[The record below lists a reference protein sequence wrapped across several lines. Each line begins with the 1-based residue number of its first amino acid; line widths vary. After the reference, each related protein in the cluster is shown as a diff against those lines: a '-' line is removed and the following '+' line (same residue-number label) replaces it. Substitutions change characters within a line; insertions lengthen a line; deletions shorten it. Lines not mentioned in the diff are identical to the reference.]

1 MDVTEFDI
9 QTKIIPCLPF
19 ISEGAQ
25 QGDDAIRVLSNDGL
39 EVVIDLTVYSEYLQN
54 LLKNL

>member
-9 QTKIIPCLPF
+9 QTKITPCLQF

-25 QGDDAIRVLSNDGL
+25 AGDDAIRV
-39 EVVIDLTVYSEYLQN
+39 V
-54 LLKNL
+54 K